1 MYHSAFSMSEHPA
14 GPSISAFFPAYNDW
28 ATIASQVL
36 LVSRTLREL
45 CDDWEVI
52 VVNDGSA
59 DHTGAVLKELT
70 ELAPNVRVV
79 THPKNRGYGGALRSG
94 FEAATKDW
102 IFYTDGDA
110 QYDVTELRLLWEARQ
125 GADMVNGYKISRS
138 DPLHRIVVGR
148 LYHRL
153 VRLAFWLQSRDV
165 DCDFRLVRRS
175 VFDRIRLTRDSG
187 LICVELVTKVEK
199 SGFAVRYIPV
209 HHYHRL
215 HGRSQFFNLKRVG
228 QVALGLGRLWWEL
241 IVERRIQT

>member
-1 MYHSAFSMSEHPA
+1 MSPDA
-14 GPSISAFFPAYNDW
+14 RPSISAFFPAYNDW

-52 VVNDGSA
+52 VVNDGSR
-59 DHTGAVLKELT
+59 DHTGDVLKEVAA
-70 ELAPNVRVV
+70 LAPNVRVV
-79 THPKNRGYGGALRSG
+79 HHPQNRGYGGALRSG
-94 FEAATKDW
+94 FAAATKDW

-110 QYDVTELRLLWEARQ
+110 QYDVTELRQLWEARS

-138 DPLHRIVVGR
+138 DPPHRIVVGK
-148 LYHRL
+148 LYHWM
-153 VRLAFWLQSRDV
+153 VRIAFWLESRDV
-165 DCDFRLVRRS
+165 DCDFRLVRRE
-175 VFDRIRLTRDSG
+175 VFDRIALTRDSG

-199 SGFAVRYIPV
+199 SGFRVSYVPV

-215 HGRSQFFNLKRVG
+215 HGRSQFFNLRRVG

-241 IVERRIQT
+241 IVERRIQK